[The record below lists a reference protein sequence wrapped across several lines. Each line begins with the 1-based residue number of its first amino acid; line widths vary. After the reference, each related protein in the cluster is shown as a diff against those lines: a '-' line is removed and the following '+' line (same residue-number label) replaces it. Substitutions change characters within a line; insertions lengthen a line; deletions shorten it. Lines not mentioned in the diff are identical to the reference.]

1 VQKPQSKLDLLK
13 KPKTAWH
20 QKTKLKNW

>member
-20 QKTKLKNW
+20 QKKKLKN

>member
-20 QKTKLKNW
+20 QKTKLKN